1 MKNTKSDYAWCAIDL
16 LIFFG
21 VVIKSCLVMGG

>member
-1 MKNTKSDYAWCAIDL
+1 MKNTKSDYAWCVIGL

-21 VVIKSCLVMGG
+21 VVIKFCLVIGG

>member
-1 MKNTKSDYAWCAIDL
+1 MKNTKSDYAWSAMGL